1 MSPAGGLMATQNASS
16 ALTLAAGMFAFLVSG
31 CGTSTP
37 ATPAGDQKA
46 PAPAAA
52 EAPAGQFGA
61 LSPGNM
67 KAARPKAPLFPTGP
81 WILGAY
87 KGFVT
92 GRPWPR
98 YPQFQGETA

>member
-52 EAPAGQFGA
+52 EAPAGQLGA
-61 LSPGNM
+61 VAPANLKTAP
-67 KAARPKAPLFPTGP
+67 PKAPFGPTGT
-81 WILGAY
+81 WVLDLR

-92 GRPWPR
+92 LRPGPP
-98 YPQFQGETA
+98 YSE